1 MYNLPQSTEINKALP
16 KTVLYEKF
24 ELKPSQQKAFD
35 ADVSRMVITNVLSSH
50 TLPAVAEGQSVKTIY
65 VVTVQLKRKQYVS
78 GKSIELLSRLIPQ
91 KMVLVLEHDD
101 KMQLA
106 VHHSRLLTSEW
117 MNEDDV
123 DIPIL
128 GLDFDKVW
136 ENIVAA
142 VGSIVLD
149 NAISIDEQLDK
160 DWKRQQTE
168 QKIAQLEKRARIEKQ
183 PLKKYELHKML
194 QELKSKIK

>member
-1 MYNLPQSTEINKALP
+1 M
-16 KTVLYEKF
+16 
-24 ELKPSQQKAFD
+24 
-35 ADVSRMVITNVLSSH
+35 H
-50 TLPAVAEGQSVKTIY
+50 
-65 VVTVQLKRKQYVS
+65 
-78 GKSIELLSRLIPQ
+78 
-91 KMVLVLEHDD
+91 
-101 KMQLA
+101 LA
-106 VHHSRLLTSEW
+106 VHHSRLVTSEW
-117 MNEDDV
+117 MNEDDL

-136 ENIVAA
+136 ENIVAT
-142 VGSIVLD
+142 VSGIVLD

-194 QELKSKIK
+194 QELKAKIK

>member
-101 KMQLA
+101 KIQLA

-117 MNEDDV
+117 MNEDVV

-136 ENIVAA
+136 ENILATVS
-142 VGSIVLD
+142 GIVLD

-183 PLKKYELHKML
+183 PRKKWELVAEIRRLEK
-194 QELKSKIK
+194 EL

>member
-1 MYNLPQSTEINKALP
+1 
-16 KTVLYEKF
+16 
-24 ELKPSQQKAFD
+24 
-35 ADVSRMVITNVLSSH
+35 
-50 TLPAVAEGQSVKTIY
+50 
-65 VVTVQLKRKQYVS
+65 
-78 GKSIELLSRLIPQ
+78 
-91 KMVLVLEHDD
+91 MVLILHHDD

-106 VHHSRLLTSEW
+106 VHHSRLVTSEW
-117 MNEDDV
+117 MNEADV

-142 VGSIVLD
+142 VGSIALD

-160 DWKRQQTE
+160 DWKRRQTE

-183 PLKKYELHKML
+183 PRKKWELVAKIRRL
-194 QELKSKIK
+194 EKEL

>member
-101 KMQLA
+101 KIQLA

-117 MNEDDV
+117 MNEDVV

-136 ENIVAA
+136 ENILATVS
-142 VGSIVLD
+142 GIVLD

-183 PLKKYELHKML
+183 PRKKWELVAEIRRLEKDL
-194 QELKSKIK
+194 

>member
-24 ELKPSQQKAFD
+24 DLKPSQQKAFD

-136 ENIVAA
+136 ENIVAT
-142 VGSIVLD
+142 VSGIVLD

-160 DWKRQQTE
+160 DWKRRQTE

-183 PLKKYELHKML
+183 PRKKWELVAEIRRLEK
-194 QELKSKIK
+194 EL

>member
-1 MYNLPQSTEINKALP
+1 MYNLPQNTEINKALP

-24 ELKPSQQKAFD
+24 DLKPSQQKAFD

-50 TLPAVAEGQSVKTIY
+50 TLPAVAEGESVKTIY

-117 MNEDDV
+117 MNEDVV

-136 ENIVAA
+136 ENIVAE

-160 DWKRQQTE
+160 DWKRRQTE

-183 PLKKYELHKML
+183 PRKKWELVAEIRRLEK
-194 QELKSKIK
+194 EL

>member
-50 TLPAVAEGQSVKTIY
+50 TLPAVAEGQNVKTIY

-117 MNEDDV
+117 MNEDVV

-142 VGSIVLD
+142 VGGIVLD

-183 PLKKYELHKML
+183 PRKKWELVAEIRRLEK
-194 QELKSKIK
+194 EL

>member
-101 KMQLA
+101 KIQLA
-106 VHHSRLLTSEW
+106 VHHSRLLISEW

-136 ENIVAA
+136 ENIVAE

-183 PLKKYELHKML
+183 PRKKWELVAEIRRLEK
-194 QELKSKIK
+194 EL

>member
-1 MYNLPQSTEINKALP
+1 MYNLPPSTEINKALP
-16 KTVLYEKF
+16 KTAIYEKF

-35 ADVSRMVITNVLSSH
+35 ADVSRMVITNALSSH
-50 TLPAVAEGQSVKTIY
+50 TLPAVAEGQSVKNIY

-91 KMVLVLEHDD
+91 KMVLVLHHDS
-101 KMQLA
+101 KTQLA

-117 MNEDDV
+117 INEDDL

-142 VGSIVLD
+142 IGGIALD

-168 QKIAQLEKRARIEKQ
+168 LKIAQLERRARIEKQ
-183 PLKKYELHKML
+183 PRKKWELVAEIRRLEK
-194 QELKSKIK
+194 EL

>member
-65 VVTVQLKRKQYVS
+65 VVTVQLKRNQYVS

-91 KMVLVLEHDD
+91 KMVLALHHDN
-101 KMQLA
+101 KIQLA

-117 MNEDDV
+117 MNEDVV

-136 ENIVAA
+136 ENIVAT
-142 VGSIVLD
+142 VSGIVLD

-168 QKIAQLEKRARIEKQ
+168 QKIDQLEKKARTEKQ
-183 PLKKYELHKML
+183 PRKKWELVAEIRRLEK
-194 QELKSKIK
+194 EL

>member
-91 KMVLVLEHDD
+91 KIVLVLHHDD

-117 MNEDDV
+117 MNEDDL

-136 ENIVAA
+136 ENIVAT
-142 VGSIVLD
+142 VSGIVLD

-160 DWKRQQTE
+160 DWKRRQTE

-183 PLKKYELHKML
+183 PRKKWELVSEIRRLEK
-194 QELKSKIK
+194 EL

>member
-65 VVTVQLKRKQYVS
+65 VVSVQLKRRQYVS

-91 KMVLVLEHDD
+91 KMVLALHHDN
-101 KMQLA
+101 KIQLA

-136 ENIVAA
+136 ENIVAT
-142 VGSIVLD
+142 VSGIVLD

-168 QKIAQLEKRARIEKQ
+168 QKIAQLEKKARTEKQ
-183 PLKKYELHKML
+183 PRKKWELVAEIRRLEK
-194 QELKSKIK
+194 EL

>member
-78 GKSIELLSRLIPQ
+78 GKSIELFSRLIPQ

-101 KMQLA
+101 KIQLA

-117 MNEDDV
+117 MNEDVV

-183 PLKKYELHKML
+183 PRKKWELVSEIRRLEK
-194 QELKSKIK
+194 EL

>member
-1 MYNLPQSTEINKALP
+1 MHNLPQSTEINKALP

-117 MNEDDV
+117 MNEADV

-136 ENIVAA
+136 ENIVAE

-168 QKIAQLEKRARIEKQ
+168 QKIAQLEKKARMEKQ
-183 PLKKYELHKML
+183 PRKKWELVAEIRRLEK
-194 QELKSKIK
+194 EL

>member
-78 GKSIELLSRLIPQ
+78 CKSIELLSRLIPQ

-101 KMQLA
+101 KIQLA

-117 MNEDDV
+117 MNEDDL

-136 ENIVAA
+136 ENIVAE

-160 DWKRQQTE
+160 DWKRRQTE

-183 PLKKYELHKML
+183 PRKKWELVAKIRRL
-194 QELKSKIK
+194 EKEL

>member
-1 MYNLPQSTEINKALP
+1 MHNLPQSTEINKALP

-91 KMVLVLEHDD
+91 KMILVLHHDN
-101 KMQLA
+101 KIQLA

-117 MNEDDV
+117 MNEDDL

-142 VGSIVLD
+142 AGSIVLD

-183 PLKKYELHKML
+183 PRKKWELVAEIRRLEK
-194 QELKSKIK
+194 EL

>member
-50 TLPAVAEGQSVKTIY
+50 TLPAVAEGQNVKTIY

-117 MNEDDV
+117 MNEADV

-136 ENIVAA
+136 ENIVAE

-183 PLKKYELHKML
+183 PRKKWELVAEIRRLEK
-194 QELKSKIK
+194 EL

>member
-16 KTVLYEKF
+16 KAVLYEKL

-65 VVTVQLKRKQYVS
+65 VVTVQLKRNQYVS

-91 KMVLVLEHDD
+91 KMVLALHHDN
-101 KMQLA
+101 KIQLA

-117 MNEDDV
+117 MNEDVV

-168 QKIAQLEKRARIEKQ
+168 QKIDQLEKKARTEKQ
-183 PLKKYELHKML
+183 PRKKWELVAEIRRLEK
-194 QELKSKIK
+194 EL

>member
-91 KMVLVLEHDD
+91 KMVLILHHDD

-117 MNEDDV
+117 MNEDDL

-136 ENIVAA
+136 ENIVAT
-142 VGSIVLD
+142 VSGIVLD

-183 PLKKYELHKML
+183 PRKKWELVAEIRKL
-194 QELKSKIK
+194 EKEL

>member
-1 MYNLPQSTEINKALP
+1 MYNLPPSTEINKALP

-117 MNEDDV
+117 MNEADV

-136 ENIVAA
+136 ENIVAE

-168 QKIAQLEKRARIEKQ
+168 QKIAQLEKKARMEKQ
-183 PLKKYELHKML
+183 PRKKWELVAEIRRLEK
-194 QELKSKIK
+194 EL

>member
-50 TLPAVAEGQSVKTIY
+50 TLPAVAEGESVKTIY
-65 VVTVQLKRKQYVS
+65 VVTVQLKRRQYVS

-136 ENIVAA
+136 ENIVTT
-142 VGSIVLD
+142 VSGIVLD

-160 DWKRQQTE
+160 DWKRRQTE

-183 PLKKYELHKML
+183 PRKKWELVAEIRRLKKEL
-194 QELKSKIK
+194 

>member
-50 TLPAVAEGQSVKTIY
+50 TLPAVAEGESVKTIY

-101 KMQLA
+101 KIQLA

-117 MNEDDV
+117 MNEDVV

-136 ENIVAA
+136 ENILATVS
-142 VGSIVLD
+142 GIVLD

-183 PLKKYELHKML
+183 PRKKWELVAEIRRLEKDL
-194 QELKSKIK
+194 

>member
-50 TLPAVAEGQSVKTIY
+50 TLPAVAKGQSVKTIY

-78 GKSIELLSRLIPQ
+78 GKSIELFSRLIPQ

-101 KMQLA
+101 KIQLA

-117 MNEDDV
+117 MNEDVV

-183 PLKKYELHKML
+183 PRKKWELVAEIRRLEK
-194 QELKSKIK
+194 EL

>member
-91 KMVLVLEHDD
+91 KMVLVLHHDD

-106 VHHSRLLTSEW
+106 VHHSRLFTSEW

-136 ENIVAA
+136 ENIVAT
-142 VGSIVLD
+142 VSGIVLD

-168 QKIAQLEKRARIEKQ
+168 QKIVQLEKRARIEKQ
-183 PLKKYELHKML
+183 PRKKWELVAEIRRLEK
-194 QELKSKIK
+194 EL

>member
-35 ADVSRMVITNVLSSH
+35 ADVSRMDITNVLSPH

-101 KMQLA
+101 KIQLA

-117 MNEDDV
+117 MNEDDL

-136 ENIVAA
+136 ENIVAV

-160 DWKRQQTE
+160 DWKRRQTE

-183 PLKKYELHKML
+183 PRKKWELVSEIRRLEK
-194 QELKSKIK
+194 EL

>member
-91 KMVLVLEHDD
+91 KMVLVLHHDD

-117 MNEDDV
+117 MNEDDL

-136 ENIVAA
+136 ENIVAT
-142 VGSIVLD
+142 VSGIVLD

-183 PLKKYELHKML
+183 PRKKWELVAEIRRLEK
-194 QELKSKIK
+194 EL

>member
-91 KMVLVLEHDD
+91 KMVLVLHHDD

-106 VHHSRLLTSEW
+106 VYHSRLLTSEW
-117 MNEDDV
+117 MNEDDL

-136 ENIVAA
+136 ENIVAT
-142 VGSIVLD
+142 VSGIVLD

-183 PLKKYELHKML
+183 PRKKWELVAEIRRLKKEL
-194 QELKSKIK
+194 

>member
-1 MYNLPQSTEINKALP
+1 MYNLPQSTEINKVLP

-65 VVTVQLKRKQYVS
+65 VVTVQLKRKQFVS

-91 KMVLVLEHDD
+91 KMVLVLHHDN
-101 KMQLA
+101 KIQLA

-117 MNEDDV
+117 MNEDDL

-136 ENIVAA
+136 ENIVAV

-160 DWKRQQTE
+160 DWKRRQTE

-183 PLKKYELHKML
+183 PRKKWDLVAEIRRLEREL
-194 QELKSKIK
+194 

>member
-1 MYNLPQSTEINKALP
+1 
-16 KTVLYEKF
+16 
-24 ELKPSQQKAFD
+24 
-35 ADVSRMVITNVLSSH
+35 
-50 TLPAVAEGQSVKTIY
+50 
-65 VVTVQLKRKQYVS
+65 
-78 GKSIELLSRLIPQ
+78 
-91 KMVLVLEHDD
+91 
-101 KMQLA
+101 
-106 VHHSRLLTSEW
+106 
-117 MNEDDV
+117 MNEDEL

-168 QKIAQLEKRARIEKQ
+168 QKIAQLEKKARTEKQ

-194 QELKSKIK
+194 QELKLKIK

>member
-50 TLPAVAEGQSVKTIY
+50 TLPAVAEGESVKTIY

-91 KMVLVLEHDD
+91 KMVLVLHYDD
-101 KMQLA
+101 KIQLA
-106 VHHSRLLTSEW
+106 VYHSRLLSSEW
-117 MNEDDV
+117 INEDDL
-123 DIPIL
+123 DIPIF

-160 DWKRQQTE
+160 DWKRRQTE

-183 PLKKYELHKML
+183 PRKKWELVAEIRRLKKEL
-194 QELKSKIK
+194 

>member
-50 TLPAVAEGQSVKTIY
+50 TLPAVAEGESVKTIY

-117 MNEDDV
+117 MNEADV

-136 ENIVAA
+136 ENIVAE

-183 PLKKYELHKML
+183 PRKKWELVAEIRRLEK
-194 QELKSKIK
+194 EL

>member
-91 KMVLVLEHDD
+91 KIVLVLHHDD

-117 MNEDDV
+117 MNEDDL

-136 ENIVAA
+136 ENIVAT
-142 VGSIVLD
+142 VSGIVLD

-160 DWKRQQTE
+160 DWKRRQTE

-183 PLKKYELHKML
+183 PRKKWELVAEIRRLEK
-194 QELKSKIK
+194 EL

>member
-101 KMQLA
+101 KIQLA

-117 MNEDDV
+117 MNEDDL

-149 NAISIDEQLDK
+149 NTISIDEQLDK
-160 DWKRQQTE
+160 DWRRQQTE
-168 QKIAQLEKRARIEKQ
+168 QKIAQLEKRARIDKQ
-183 PLKKYELHKML
+183 PRKKWELVSEIRRLEK
-194 QELKSKIK
+194 EL

>member
-106 VHHSRLLTSEW
+106 II
-117 MNEDDV
+117 
-123 DIPIL
+123 IPGCSL
-128 GLDFDKVW
+128 PNG
-136 ENIVAA
+136 
-142 VGSIVLD
+142 
-149 NAISIDEQLDK
+149 
-160 DWKRQQTE
+160 
-168 QKIAQLEKRARIEKQ
+168 
-183 PLKKYELHKML
+183 
-194 QELKSKIK
+194 

>member
-91 KMVLVLEHDD
+91 KMVLALLHDD
-101 KMQLA
+101 KIQLA
-106 VHHSRLLTSEW
+106 VPHSRLLTSEW
-117 MNEDDV
+117 MNEDVV

-160 DWKRQQTE
+160 DWS
-168 QKIAQLEKRARIEKQ
+168 L
-183 PLKKYELHKML
+183 
-194 QELKSKIK
+194 